1 MIENTKPDIENACF
15 SVVFKEDKRI
25 ISVNYLYYILIYLAG
40 FGFICGYIIFHL
52 IKYLRI

>member
-1 MIENTKPDIENACF
+1 MTEQLKLDIENACF

-25 ISVNYLYYILIYLAG
+25 ISVNYFYYILIYLSC

-52 IKYLRI
+52 IK

>member
-15 SVVFKEDKRI
+15 SVVFKEDKKI
-25 ISVNYLYYILIYLAG
+25 ISVNYLYYILTYLIC

-52 IKYLRI
+52 IK